1 MRRVVLIV
9 ACLLSAGAIVGSCAD
24 GDEPAPANPTTGG
37 GAAGSPTTTGGG
49 SPPGGSAGAG
59 GSGELVP
66 CLDRPDQLERPPTN
80 ELPCDLLPP
89 GFTR

>member
-9 ACLLSAGAIVGSCAD
+9 GCLFATGAIVGSCAD

-37 GAAGSPTTTGGG
+37 GAAGSPSTTGGG
-49 SPPGGSAGAG
+49 SLTG
-59 GSGELVP
+59 GSGGTAGGGNLVP
-66 CLDRPDQLERPPTN
+66 CLDRPDQLERPPTT